1 MHNLLYSIIRK
12 GKEELI
18 MKEKE
23 KRYIA
28 VYARKSRF
36 THSGE
41 SITIQI
47 EKCKNYAR
55 SLPEYDDATEIREY
69 IDEGYSGGNTNRPD
83 FQRLLD
89 DCMKNRI
96 SIIIC
101 YRIDRISRN
110 LSDFSQLYEKLKN
123 HNTSFISVNEQFD
136 TTTPIGEAMVKIC
149 MIFAELERKTIA
161 ERIRDNMLGLA
172 KTGRWLGGTTPLG
185 YRSEKLKQQVAVDN
199 KVRYLYK
206 LEPVP
211 AEQEIYLTLVK
222 QYYKTGSLQGVETYS
237 HQTGL
242 KTRKGKYFSTS
253 AVSAILRNP
262 VYAAADQDTY
272 QYFLVRNAKIG
283 MEKYKFDGKHGLM
296 DYNKTKQVDGKA
308 NEDKPVEEWIIAV
321 GKHKPFISGKEWIA
335 LQEKVEKGQLRAY
348 RRPRNNT
355 ALLSGLL
362 RCANCHSYM
371 RPKNYNRVDANGN
384 KVYAYLCEEKEK
396 SKGYNC
402 DMKNP
407 RGMELDQLVCDEIK
421 KLAEDGTAF
430 QSQLNKVEQ
439 LILKESNQTDSEIS
453 LLNMSLKEKE
463 NRIGNLLKNLSETD
477 EIVTRQYINDE
488 IKNIHYQKQDIEQK
502 IHELKLAEQDKLKVL
517 GSLSILQERLAD
529 FPKVF
534 DMMSF
539 DEKKAVLRSL
549 IKTIFW
555 DGNTVHIYLVGCS
568 DDMIMNIDAE
578 DFIEPI
584 EGGSK

>member
-1 MHNLLYSIIRK
+1 M
-12 GKEELI
+12 EA
-18 MKEKE
+18 KE

-55 SLPEYDDATEIREY
+55 SLPEFDDTTEIREY
-69 IDEGYSGGNTNRPD
+69 MDEGYSGGNTNRPD

-136 TTTPIGEAMVKIC
+136 TTTPIGEAMLKIC
-149 MIFAELERKTIA
+149 MVFAELERKTIA

-185 YRSEKLKQQVAVDN
+185 YRSVQLKQQITVDD

-211 AEQEIYLTLVK
+211 EEQSIYKTLVE
-222 QYYKTGSLQGVETYS
+222 QYYQTGSLQGVETYS

-242 KTRKGKYFSTS
+242 KTRNGKYFSVEALS
-253 AVSAILRNP
+253 SIFRNP

-272 QYFLVRNAKIG
+272 HYFLAKNAQISMDKSR
-283 MEKYKFDGKHGLM
+283 FDGKHGLM
-296 DYNKTKQVDGKA
+296 VYNKTDQSGKSHK
-308 NEDKPVEEWIIAV
+308 EHPVEEWIIAV
-321 GKHKPFISGKEWIA
+321 GKHKPFMSGKEWVT
-335 LQEKVEKGQLRAY
+335 LQEKLEKGRLRAY

-362 RCANCHSYM
+362 RCAHCHSYM
-371 RPKNYNRVDANGN
+371 RPKNYNRVDAEGN

-396 SKGYNC
+396 SRGHNC
-402 DMKNP
+402 NMKNP
-407 RGMELDQLVCDEIK
+407 RGIELDRFVCDEIK
-421 KLAEDGTAF
+421 KLSEDSTMF
-430 QSQLNKVEQ
+430 QSQLNEVEK
-439 LILKESNQTDSEIS
+439 LILKESNQSDTEIS
-453 LLNMSLKEKE
+453 LLNTRLKEIEK
-463 NRIGNLLKNLSETD
+463 RIEVLLRNMSET
-477 EIVTRQYINDE
+477 EEAVTTKYINDE
-488 IKNIHYQKQDIEQK
+488 IKKLHSQKQEIEQK
-502 IHELKLAEQDKLKVL
+502 IEEMKVIEQDKLKIL
-517 GSLSILQERLAD
+517 EELSAFQEKLAD
-529 FPKVF
+529 FPAVF
-534 DMMSF
+534 DMMPIE
-539 DEKKAVLRSL
+539 EKKRVLRTL
-549 IKTIFW
+549 IKTILW
-555 DGNTVHIYLVGCS
+555 DGNTVHIYLMGCS
-568 DDMIMNIDAE
+568 DETIEAIDTE
-578 DFIEPI
+578 EI
-584 EGGSK
+584 SKPTDRGCK

>member
-1 MHNLLYSIIRK
+1 M
-12 GKEELI
+12 EA
-18 MKEKE
+18 KE

-55 SLPEYDDATEIREY
+55 SLPEFDDTTEIREY
-69 IDEGYSGGNTNRPD
+69 MDEGYSGGNTNRPD

-136 TTTPIGEAMVKIC
+136 TTTPIGEAMLKIC
-149 MIFAELERKTIA
+149 MVFAELERKTIA

-185 YRSEKLKQQVAVDN
+185 YRSVQLKQQVAVDN
-199 KVRYLYK
+199 KVQYLYK

-211 AEQEIYLTLVK
+211 VEQEIYLTLIN

-242 KTRKGKYFSTS
+242 KTRKGKYFSTT
-253 AVSAILRNP
+253 AVGSILRNP

-272 QYFLVRNAKIG
+272 HYFLARNAQIG
-283 MEKYKFDGKHGLM
+283 MEKDKFDGKHGLM
-296 DYNKTKQVDGKA
+296 VYNKTKQIDGKA
-308 NEDKPVEEWIIAV
+308 HEDKPIEEWIIAV
-321 GKHKPFISGKEWIA
+321 GKHKPFMSGKEWIA

-396 SKGYNC
+396 SRGYNC

-407 RGMELDQLVCDEIK
+407 RGMELDQLVCNEIK

-463 NRIGNLLKNLSETD
+463 NRIGNLLKNLSETN
-477 EIVTRQYINDE
+477 ETVTRQYINEE
-488 IKNIHYQKQDIEQK
+488 IKNIHSQKQDIEQK
-502 IHELKLAEQDKLKVL
+502 IHELKLAEQDKLKIL
-517 GSLSILQERLAD
+517 GELSILQERLAD

-539 DEKKAVLRSL
+539 DEKKNVLRTL
-549 IKTIFW
+549 IKTILW

-568 DDMIMNIDAE
+568 DDMIMDIDAE